1 MNYQPPPTGA
11 RGFFSTIARAW
22 ALILGVT
29 IAAAL
34 GAVVYCWWWVEP
46 EYKADATVY
55 VTSGTS
61 SMASAWD
68 GVKSSQDRVA
78 TYARLVYSDAVL
90 SPAITAAGLDMP
102 ISDAREA
109 VGVEVDPLITTLT
122 VSATDHD
129 PLVAQRLANAVS
141 DSLADAVSTLDVP
154 SGGGAPAAR
163 VTVINTAQVEEKP
176 VWPKPLIII
185 PVAAAI
191 GLLVGL
197 ILALVLERLN
207 NRVRDAKDAENALGA
222 RGLANIPASADKIID
237 FERDA
242 SDAARAYRD
251 LRASFTANTRD
262 TSVQRVVVTSPQ
274 PGDEK
279 TTVAMN
285 FGAVLAHAGNLVV
298 AVDADLTG
306 RALSRIT
313 GVRTE
318 AGLADVL
325 SGRANLDSVL
335 MPTKSD
341 NLAVVGAGTES
352 PNFSTADLVASKEFG
367 RLLAELGSRFDY
379 VIIDS
384 ASVLSSADAL
394 ASAGWADGVIV
405 VTRRKSRLSD
415 LRRVRDRLAELKA
428 SVIGMVYCDFA
439 KAAAQ
444 EAAAPPAAERRVLDD
459 EARRA
464 RSGHRI

>member
-1 MNYQPPPTGA
+1 MNSQPPATGA

-29 IAAAL
+29 IIAAL
-34 GAVVYCWWWVEP
+34 GALAYCWWQEP
-46 EYKADATVY
+46 EYQADSTVY

-61 SMASAWD
+61 QMSSAWD

-90 SPAITAAGLDMP
+90 SPAISAAGLNMP

-109 VGVEVDPLITTLT
+109 VKVEVDPMITTLT
-122 VSATDHD
+122 ISATDHD
-129 PLVAQRLANAVS
+129 PEVAQRLANAVS

-163 VTVINTAQVEEKP
+163 VTVINTAQVQPYP
-176 VWPKPLIII
+176 VWPKPLITV
-185 PVAAAI
+185 PVAAAV

-197 ILALVLERLN
+197 LLALVQERLN
-207 NRVRDAKDAENALGA
+207 NRVRDEKDAEVALGA
-222 RGLANIPASADKIID
+222 RNLASIPASADKIID
-237 FERDA
+237 FE
-242 SDAARAYRD
+242 SDTSEAATSYRD
-251 LRASFTANTRD
+251 LRASFTASTQDLPVR
-262 TSVQRVVVTSPQ
+262 RLVVTSPQ

-279 TTVAMN
+279 ATVAIN
-285 FGAVLAHAGNLVV
+285 LGSALAHAGNLVV
-298 AVDADLTG
+298 AVDADLGG

-313 GVRTE
+313 GVRTQ

-325 SGRANLDSVL
+325 GGRATLDSVL

-341 NLAVVGAGTES
+341 NLAVVGAGTDS
-352 PNFSTADLVASKEFG
+352 SNSSTDLVASKEFS
-367 RLLAELGSRFDY
+367 RLLAELASRFDY

-384 ASVLSSADAL
+384 ASILGSADAL
-394 ASAGWADGVIV
+394 ASVGSADGVLV

-415 LRRVRDRLAELKA
+415 LRQVRERLADFRA
-428 SVIGMVYCDFA
+428 NVVGMVYCTFV
-439 KAAAQ
+439 KAATQTAP
-444 EAAAPPAAERRVLDD
+444 EPPAAERRVADD
-459 EARRA
+459 EATRRA
-464 RSGHRI
+464 RTAHRL